1 MSTLLAGAWEYIFG
15 AIGII
20 GAVLLTWFTGK
31 SKGATEAKAK
41 ADVQHAQ
48 EEVKQT
54 QAVAE
59 KQQNTIKVVKDVEQ
73 TNQSLSDDAA
83 RNSMRQSKYH
93 SAD

>member
-1 MSTLLAGAWEYIFG
+1 MIALLSGAWEYIFG

-20 GAVLLTWFTGK
+20 SAVLLTWFTGK

-41 ADVQHAQ
+41 ADVQSAQ

-59 KQQNTIKVVKDVEQ
+59 KQQDTIKVVKDVEQ

-83 RNSMRQSKYH
+83 RNSMRTSKYN